1 MRKNYRVNKALL
13 IYFLC
18 FFSCMAFS
26 QTASGFIWP
35 IDSPRVITGNYGE
48 LRPNHFH
55 AGIDFSTRGQVNLQ
69 VYSVAEGYV
78 SRIRVSATGYGKSVY
93 ITHPNGKVSLYA
105 HLNAFSLKIAD
116 VVKQEQLAKQNYE
129 VEIFPKRGAIP
140 VRNNEIIGLSGNT
153 GGSTGPHLHF
163 EIRTE
168 KSETPLN
175 PLTFF
180 KINDR
185 EKPVIRKIG
194 FYSLADTC
202 SPAFIKAV
210 RVEGNSL
217 ATGSNSL
224 TLGHAIIGFAF
235 AGFDRCV
242 PNGNPNNIFSAKLY
256 MDDRL
261 IYSHTLNN
269 IDFSE
274 NRYVNE
280 FSESNGG
287 VKFQKCFL
295 PTLYPAQMYGSCFN
309 KGRILLS
316 DSNYHHLKFIAIDES
331 GNEQKLSFYIRAGTF
346 DYYRPSAVKSDV
358 FVNCNKDFTL
368 RRNKLQMYMPA
379 KTLFYSTPLIVDNA
393 LETTGRLIILP
404 SGINLRN
411 TAVIGFKVPERLMKN
426 KTKLVLKSG
435 SSVYAPTL
443 RNDSVFYAVKNF
455 GTFQLGTDTGKPKIR
470 TFLNDKQLKKVKN
483 PASFSFVIEDNS
495 SGIMSYNLFL
505 NNKWVIGEYDAKS
518 NLLTYYK
525 DEGTPAGDLDFK
537 LVVEDK
543 VGNKAELKYVL
554 RR

>member
-1 MRKNYRVNKALL
+1 VNKRLL
-13 IYFLC
+13 LYFLC
-18 FFSCMAFS
+18 LSGCISLS
-26 QTASGFIWP
+26 QTATGFIWP
-35 IDSPRVITGNYGE
+35 IDSPRIITGNYGE

-69 VYSVAEGYV
+69 VYSVAAGYV

-116 VVKQEQLAKQNYE
+116 VVKKEQFAKQSYE
-129 VEIFPKRGAIP
+129 VEIFPKRNEIT
-140 VRNNEIIGLSGNT
+140 VRSNEIIGLSGNT

-163 EIRTE
+163 EIRGE

-180 KINDR
+180 KISDR
-185 EKPVIRKIG
+185 EKPVIQKIG

-210 RVEGNSL
+210 RVEGSSL
-217 ATGSNSL
+217 ATGSNSI
-224 TLGHAIIGFAF
+224 TLDHAIVGFAF

-242 PNGNPNNIFSAKLY
+242 PNGNPNNIFSAKVY

-261 IYSHTLNN
+261 IYSHALDN

-280 FSESNGG
+280 FSEPNGG

-295 PTLYPAQMYGSCFN
+295 PTLYPWQMYGSCFN

-316 DSNYHHLKFIAIDES
+316 DSNYHHLKFIAADES
-331 GNEQKLSFYIRAGTF
+331 GNEQKLDFYVKAGKF
-346 DYYRPSAVKSDV
+346 DYYRPSAAKSDV
-358 FVNCNKDFTL
+358 VVNCSKDFIW
-368 RRNKLQMYMPA
+368 RKNKLYLSVPA
-379 KTLFYSTPLIVDNA
+379 KTLFYSTPLTIDNA
-393 LETTGRLIILP
+393 IETTGRLAVSP
-404 SGINLRN
+404 SGINLRSP
-411 TAVIGFKVPERLMKN
+411 AIIGFKVPERWMKN
-426 KTKLVLKSG
+426 KTKLVLRNG

-455 GTFQLGTDTGKPKIR
+455 GTFQLGADTGKPKIR
-470 TFLNDKQLKKVKN
+470 TFLTARQLKKVQN
-483 PASFSFVIEDNS
+483 PGSFSFVIEDNS
-495 SGIMSYNLFL
+495 SGIMNYSLFL
-505 NNKWVIGEYDAKS
+505 NNSWVIGEYDAKS
-518 NLLTYYK
+518 NLLTYYM
-525 DEGTPAGDLDFK
+525 DEDTPAGDLAFK

-554 RR
+554 KRLK